1 MRSSSSAS
9 ALFSKISAPRPPSVH
24 ELKRRR
30 SSAEPDAAAIRV
42 AMLVMMPISQASLM

>member
-30 SSAEPDAAAIRV
+30 SSAEPDAAAIGTYDNFTTRK
-42 AMLVMMPISQASLM
+42 LD